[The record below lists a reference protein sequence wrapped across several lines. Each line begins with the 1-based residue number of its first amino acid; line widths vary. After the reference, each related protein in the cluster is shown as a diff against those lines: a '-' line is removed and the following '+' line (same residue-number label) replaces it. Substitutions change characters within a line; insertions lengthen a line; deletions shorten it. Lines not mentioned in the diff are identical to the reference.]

1 MALRC
6 STSFERKGDEKWLTH
21 AREFAMHSLWQVEL
35 SRDLFGQARHTLW
48 TGDIG
53 VAAYL
58 CECLRATARFPTID
72 VF

>member
-1 MALRC
+1 MA
-6 STSFERKGDEKWLTH
+6 D
-21 AREFAMHSLWQVEL
+21 ARPRVAMHSLWQVEL

>member
-1 MALRC
+1 MA
-6 STSFERKGDEKWLTH
+6 D
-21 AREFAMHSLWQVEL
+21 ARPRVAMHSLWQVEL

-58 CECLRATARFPTID
+58 CECLRGTARFPTID